1 MPPPSHSRAAS
12 IGVSAAVTSIAPNP
26 RPGSSGAFGGCE
38 PSKAPITNSPINLS
52 PLRPESTNRGSRCN
66 RVSDSEPHSVAAVA
80 RVMRVGGD
88 PRQRSSTLL
97 LEMSNPHP
105 QPSGDGSLE
114 LPVDALLANARPFP
128 SHAEMVIEDLTPDE
142 GAEFLAALQA

>member
-1 MPPPSHSRAAS
+1 MLRLQRHLHEWGTLGQVQLRLGGTARA
-12 IGVSAAVTSIAPNP
+12 
-26 RPGSSGAFGGCE
+26 
-38 PSKAPITNSPINLS
+38 
-52 PLRPESTNRGSRCN
+52 
-66 RVSDSEPHSVAAVA
+66 
-80 RVMRVGGD
+80 MRVGGD
-88 PRQRSSTLL
+88 PRRRSSTLL

-114 LPVDALLANARPFP
+114 LPVDMLLANARPFP